1 MDTDILFYYLGW
13 NKIDQVQGVLD
24 AFDDI
29 NILYRKG
36 VFFEYV
42 FSKNNVKIFEALMAY
57 FENTQF
63 PKKNKFYKEK
73 KKKLTKILENLA
85 YGMELSSEMKKSLS
99 KYIDFDNSSIDSRE
113 NDFDNESFSN
123 DVNMHNDLDSIFP
136 TGNETDISSKST
148 NFELTPGDCS
158 CNETDISSK
167 STNFELTRGDCSCNE
182 TDFSSKSTNFELTP
196 GDCSSFC
203 DSTTLTTK
211 TKQM

>member
-158 CNETDISSK
+158 
-167 STNFELTRGDCSCNE
+167 
-182 TDFSSKSTNFELTP
+182 
-196 GDCSSFC
+196 SFC

>member
-13 NKIDQVQGVLD
+13 NKIDQVQ
-24 AFDDI
+24 
-29 NILYRKG
+29 
-36 VFFEYV
+36 
-42 FSKNNVKIFEALMAY
+42 
-57 FENTQF
+57 
-63 PKKNKFYKEK
+63 
-73 KKKLTKILENLA
+73 
-85 YGMELSSEMKKSLS
+85 
-99 KYIDFDNSSIDSRE
+99 
-113 NDFDNESFSN
+113 
-123 DVNMHNDLDSIFP
+123 
-136 TGNETDISSKST
+136 GNETDISSKST

-167 STNFELTRGDCSCNE
+167 STNFELTPGDCSCNE